1 MRVKK
6 IITKKDICILTIR
19 WSVKGATSRFAH
31 LLRRSDVLITELTR
45 VFDFLSAGSLIA
57 NLELSFSKLSYDV
70 MLQLEEAFY
79 INKSLENMKIE
90 WTLVNFTNGTSFA

>member
-1 MRVKK
+1 M
-6 IITKKDICILTIR
+6 
-19 WSVKGATSRFAH
+19 
-31 LLRRSDVLITELTR
+31 ITELTR

-90 WTLVNFTNGTSFA
+90 WTLVNFTNGTSFAYLPTLILIHIMLLLKGTILIYSS